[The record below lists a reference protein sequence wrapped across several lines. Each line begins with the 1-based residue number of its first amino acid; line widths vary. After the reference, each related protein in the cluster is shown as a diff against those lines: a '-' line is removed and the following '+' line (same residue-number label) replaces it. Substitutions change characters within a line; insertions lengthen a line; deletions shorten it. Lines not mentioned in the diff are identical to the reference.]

1 MKIKILSITNQV
13 VVAVRDTKCSRKF
26 KGLNIN
32 LGMTPLH
39 LVASG
44 LNLLVNYAQLK
55 SRFIWTMIVRK
66 LYLPNHSSLTLS
78 QKRGKKEKNHSS
90 LTKTSTIKDSF
101 HEPKI
106 RKNKDNVDKH
116 PTLYQSPSH
125 SLSILR

>member
-13 VVAVRDTKCSRKF
+13 VVAVRDSKCSRKF

-55 SRFIWTMIVRK
+55 SRFIRTMIVRK

-78 QKRGKKEKNHSS
+78 QKRGKKKKKYHSS

-106 RKNKDNVDKH
+106 RKNKDNVD
-116 PTLYQSPSH
+116 
-125 SLSILR
+125 

>member
-1 MKIKILSITNQV
+1 MKIKILRITNQV

-78 QKRGKKEKNHSS
+78 QKRGKKKKKNIHSS

-106 RKNKDNVDKH
+106 RKNKDNVD
-116 PTLYQSPSH
+116 
-125 SLSILR
+125 